1 MMKTLNATM
10 NDFIGR
16 IEGKKL
22 YIYGIGK
29 DYLDLTCSYFYPAIS
44 RNITEFI
51 DNGKAGSEIVSGDRK
66 YTVKN
71 LEYLK
76 NISEGII
83 LICSSK
89 CMDEMYESVCNLN
102 LPDSV
107 ECFLLAL
114 IWPVSDGVD
123 DSKIKDYIFNN
134 SSVPDK
140 IEKKIHCFWFSG
152 DEKPKK
158 YQMCIDSWK
167 RVCPDYEIIE
177 WNADNYDCGK
187 NTFVKQAYDKKKWA
201 FISDYARLDV
211 VHEYGGIYLDM
222 DVELKKDFEPLLK
235 CDAFFSFGR
244 QFVVDLGTGFG
255 SVAHNPFIKS
265 LLDLYQG
272 KEFLDESGE
281 PMLNKYV
288 QPFFIMNNIVGKG
301 VCMNGDMQ
309 MVDDMVFLPRKYYSP
324 VDDFFFQNYVQSEDT
339 RGIHWYNA
347 GWCDDSIFDVREK
360 NKLWIDIANKMV

>member
-1 MMKTLNATM
+1 MKTLNATM
-10 NDFIGR
+10 NDFIER

-29 DYLDLTCSYFYPAIS
+29 DYFDLTCSYFYPAIS

-51 DNGKAGSEIVSGDRK
+51 DNGKVGSEIVSGDRQ
-66 YTVKN
+66 YDVKS

-76 NISEGII
+76 TISDGVI

-89 CMDEMYESVCNLN
+89 CMDEMYESVCDLN

-114 IWPVSDGVD
+114 IWPVSDGAD
-123 DSKIKDYIFNN
+123 DAKIKDYIFNN

-152 DEKPKK
+152 DKKPKK

-187 NTFVKQAYDKKKWA
+187 NTFVKQAYEKKKWA
-201 FISDYARLDV
+201 FVSDYARLDM

-255 SVAHNPFIKS
+255 SVEHNPFIKS

-281 PMLNKYV
+281 PMLDRYV
-288 QPFFIMNNIVGKG
+288 QPFFIMNNIVDKG

-309 MVDDMVFLPRKYYSP
+309 MIDDMVFLPRKYYSP
-324 VDDFFFQNYVQSEDT
+324 VDDFFFQNYAQCEDT

-347 GWCDDSIFDVREK
+347 GWCDNSIFDIREK
-360 NKLWIDIANKMV
+360 NKKWTDIAQKMV